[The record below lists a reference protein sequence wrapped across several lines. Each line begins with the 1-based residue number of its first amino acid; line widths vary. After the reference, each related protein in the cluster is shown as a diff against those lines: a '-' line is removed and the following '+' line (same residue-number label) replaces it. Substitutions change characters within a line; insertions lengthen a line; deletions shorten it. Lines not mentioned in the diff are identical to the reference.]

1 MVVAASPG
9 ASSPVAARTAHP
21 ADAAA
26 GSQSS
31 LDGVASSASREVLLS
46 AEQLALAYGA
56 RSILRDANL
65 QVRRGDFW
73 FLLGPNGAGKS
84 TFARTVLGL
93 HKPSGGRLAFHGE
106 ASRRDALGFVPQ
118 QCVLHPTLSTTVEEF
133 VGLGFGTL
141 RLPRA
146 ERRER
151 VRWAIAAVGL
161 AGRERSDVH
170 DLSGGMRQR
179 ATVARALV
187 RRPALLVLDEPTA
200 SLDPASQEALLLM
213 LARLHRESGLTL
225 LFVCHDVAVAA
236 RYATHVALFH
246 DGMVE
251 AGPRELLLDA
261 AALTRTYGVPLEV
274 SLDDEGH
281 ATLRLGTPG
290 QDAGEAAS

>member
-1 MVVAASPG
+1 MAVAGSPG
-9 ASSPVAARTAHP
+9 SASPVAVRAAQA

-26 GSQSS
+26 WPQ
-31 LDGVASSASREVLLS
+31 ASPAATASAASREVLLS
-46 AEQLALAYGA
+46 AEQLALGYGA
-56 RSILRDANL
+56 RSIVQGANL

-93 HKPSGGRLAFHGE
+93 RKPSSGHLAFHGE
-106 ASRRDALGFVPQ
+106 AARRDALGFVPQ

-151 VRWAIAAVGL
+151 VQWAIAAVGL
-161 AGRERSDVH
+161 AGSERSDVH

-179 ATVARALV
+179 AIVARALV
-187 RRPALLVLDEPTA
+187 RRPVLLVLDEPTA

-236 RYATHVALFH
+236 RYATHVGLFH

-281 ATLRLGTPG
+281 ATVRLGTPG
-290 QDAGEAAS
+290 QDAAEPHS